1 MHGVLEHIVCSK
13 TASLPVMYPYEY
25 TRDED
30 SELFSR
36 VNYKSITLKSILGL
50 SILKNL
56 IVFVEIQTKFLK
68 KIRL

>member
-1 MHGVLEHIVCSK
+1 MHGVLEQIICLK
-13 TASLPVMYPYEY
+13 TASLLVMYHCEY

-30 SELFSR
+30 SKLFSK
-36 VNYKSITLKSILGL
+36 VNYRSITPKSILGL